1 MQQYQVRAKTGQIGA
16 TFAVSLLS
24 MQQYKVRA
32 KTGQIGAC
40 CMLGRETANVAPI

>member
-1 MQQYQVRAKTGQIGA
+1 MQQYKVRAKTSQIGA

-32 KTGQIGAC
+32 KTGQI
-40 CMLGRETANVAPI
+40 VATFCRFSAKHAAI

>member
-1 MQQYQVRAKTGQIGA
+1 MQQYKVRAKTGQIGA

-32 KTGQIGAC
+32 KTGQIGATFG
-40 CMLGRETANVAPI
+40 LSSYFILLHA